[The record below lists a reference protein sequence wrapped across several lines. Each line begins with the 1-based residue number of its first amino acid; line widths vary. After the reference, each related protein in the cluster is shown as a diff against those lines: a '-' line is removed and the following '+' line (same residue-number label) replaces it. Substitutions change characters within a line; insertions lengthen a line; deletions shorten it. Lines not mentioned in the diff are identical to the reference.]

1 MNSKYIKLRSLS
13 WWTGFAAVACG
24 TVIAAGSEVAMLT
37 PAANIL
43 SRMTEVPPA
52 AMITFGLGLIGLRG
66 KDG

>member
-1 MNSKYIKLRSLS
+1 MNTKYIKLKSVT
-13 WWTGFAAVACG
+13 WWTGFAAIACG
-24 TVIAAGSEVAMLT
+24 TIIAAGGEIPAVA
-37 PAANIL
+37 PAANVL